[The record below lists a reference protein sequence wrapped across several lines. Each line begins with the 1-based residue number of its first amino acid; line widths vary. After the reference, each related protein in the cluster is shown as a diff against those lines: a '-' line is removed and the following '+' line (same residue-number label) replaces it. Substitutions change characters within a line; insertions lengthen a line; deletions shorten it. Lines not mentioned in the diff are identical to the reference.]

1 MHPEPGHRAL
11 LDTRTYPELA
21 ADDGDPLRGLR
32 RVAEAAGASLAP
44 TRPWGDWDAARDVL
58 AVAMD
63 SDRGTCVLSFER
75 HRHVVEARFTRPW
88 IGNAARGA
96 VAGLPEAVEM
106 LDAWH
111 GRLPLAEMGRRWP
124 GLDVL
129 PFAVALEEGRAVP
142 HRWEEVRA
150 LPADAIDGRL
160 VEAAYAAPRL
170 RALFPI
176 VSHAALTFS
185 DTPLPPHSDAF
196 PQATPHGEHGW
207 LVGSLREPAS
217 AHTAVTGAEEA
228 VAHLV
233 RLLPDAGSGR
243 PPARTDG

>member
-1 MHPEPGHRAL
+1 MRIVSLLTAATGIVAELGPASDPVGRTHACDWPPEDVAGVPVVTSAELSSDALTSREISAAVGGAGHGGSSL
-11 LDTRTYPELA
+11 LTLDT
-21 ADDGDPLRGLR
+21 
-32 RVAEAAGASLAP
+32 EALGALAP
-44 TRPWGDWDAARDVL
+44 EVVL
-58 AVAMD
+58 TQD
-63 SDRGTCVLSFER
+63 
-75 HRHVVEARFTRPW
+75 
-88 IGNAARGA
+88 
-96 VAGLPEAVEM
+96 LPEAVEM

-111 GRLPLAEMGRRWP
+111 GRLPLAEMGRRRP
-124 GLDVL
+124 ALAVL

-160 VEAAYAAPRL
+160 VEAAHAVTRL

-196 PQATPHGEHGW
+196 PRAAPHGEHGR
-207 LVGSLREPAS
+207 LVGSQREPAS

-233 RLLPDAGSGR
+233 
-243 PPARTDG
+243 

>member
-1 MHPEPGHRAL
+1 MQPEPGHHPL
-11 LDTRTYPELA
+11 LDTLAYPELA
-21 ADDGDPLRGLR
+21 ADDGDPLRGHR
-32 RVAEAAGASLAP
+32 RAAEAAGAELAP
-44 TRPWGDWDAARDVL
+44 TRPWGGWDAAQDVL

-75 HRHVVEARFTRPW
+75 HRHVIEVRFTRPW
-88 IGNAARGA
+88 IGNAAGGT
-96 VAGLPEAVEM
+96 VAALPEAVEM

-124 GLDVL
+124 ALAVL

-150 LPADAIDGRL
+150 LPTDAIDGRL
-160 VEAAYAAPRL
+160 VEAAHAVPRL

-176 VSHAALTFS
+176 VSHAALSFS

-196 PQATPHGEHGW
+196 PRATPHGEHGW
-207 LVGSLREPAS
+207 LVGSQREPAS
-217 AHTAVTGAEEA
+217 AHTAVTSAEEA

-233 RLLPDAGSGR
+233 RLLPDTGSER
-243 PPARTDG
+243 TPTRTDG